1 MNTLSSAA
9 PVPDVPLSWSS
20 RASFMS
26 AGEEGEVRR
35 LAERVAREIEPGITI
50 YERSSVAKGPCQI
63 PAFIDVEPGVQP
75 GGVCI
80 QLNVLDRSRLY
91 FHLGHVDSRRSCV
104 TKQRGRRFDLALLT
118 IGIIINEGGHET
130 RMKA

>member
-1 MNTLSSAA
+1 MRIS
-9 PVPDVPLSWSS
+9 DWSS
-20 RASFMS
+20 DVCSSDLLIYVERGQVRPATIRNLAAQGEVAGSGRQGILS

-63 PAFIDVEPGVQP
+63 PAFIAVEPGVQP

-80 QLNVLDRSRLY
+80 QLDALDRSRLY
-91 FHLGHVDSRRSCV
+91 FHLGPVDRRRSRV
-104 TKQRGRRFDLALLT
+104 LKHG
-118 IGIIINEGGHET
+118 
-130 RMKA
+130 